1 MYVADTGNTRV
12 QRFSAAGVYQA
23 QWGRYGPGVMDSPTG
38 IAVDADDNVY
48 VTNQLGDLIQKFA
61 PDGSFLLSW
70 GGTGTASGQMKD
82 PSGIAIDPSGFVYV
96 ADREMQRIQKF
107 DTSGNYV
114 MQWGSFGTANGQ
126 MSDPQGIAVDSSGHV
141 FVADT
146 GNHRIQK
153 FTSNG
158 VFMTSWGGLTQG
170 TGNGQFRSPTGIGID
185 SDGDVWVA
193 DSENNRLQQF
203 TATGTFISKVAGTSA
218 SQLDGKFNSPTD
230 IDFDPFGTMYVV
242 DRDNARVQR
251 LSSDGTYISKF
262 GDGGLDVAR
271 FSAPSGVVVDSSG
284 RVLVADTGN
293 HRVQT
298 FIDANGP
305 DTTVLTGPAAV
316 SSSSSAS
323 FTFAANEPDST
334 YECKI
339 DNGAFEPCSSGK
351 NYAGL
356 APGPHA
362 FSVRATDALL
372 NVGDPNTYPWTID
385 VTPPDVSITGGPA
398 LLTASAGANFSF
410 EATEGPVT
418 FRCSVDAAAP
428 VDCVPP
434 YSTNVTAGD
443 HTFSVYAID
452 QAGNSGQ
459 PASYSWTMDNTPPS
473 VTINSGP
480 NGITSANTAS
490 FGFSSG
496 DPSATFECKIDGLD
510 FAACTSPKNYTGLAG
525 GQHTFSV
532 RAG

>member
-1 MYVADTGNTRV
+1 
-12 QRFSAAGVYQA
+12 
-23 QWGRYGPGVMDSPTG
+23 MDSPTG

-48 VTNQLGDLIQKFA
+48 VTNQADDLIQKFA
-61 PDGSFLLSW
+61 ADGSFLLSW

-82 PSGIAIDPSGFVYV
+82 PSAIAIDPSGFVYV
-96 ADREMQRIQKF
+96 ADKDMQRIQKF
-107 DTSGNYV
+107 DLSGNYL

-126 MSDPQGIAVDSSGHV
+126 MKSPQGIAVDGGGHV

-170 TGNGQFRSPTGIGID
+170 TGNGQFRSPSGIGID
-185 SDGDVWVA
+185 ADGDVWVA

-203 TATGTFISKVAGTSA
+203 TATGTFISKVAGTGV
-218 SQLDGKFNSPTD
+218 SQLDGKFDSPSD
-230 IDFDPFGTMYVV
+230 IDFDSFGTMYVV

-251 LSSDGTYISKF
+251 LSSDGAYISKF

-271 FSAPSGVVVDSSG
+271 FSAPGGVVVDSSG
-284 RVLVADTGN
+284 RVLVADSGN

-316 SSSSSAS
+316 SSSTSAS

-334 YECKI
+334 YECKM
-339 DNGAFEPCSSGK
+339 DNGAFEACTSGK
-351 NYAGL
+351 SYVGL

-385 VTPPDVSITGGPA
+385 VTPPGVSITGGPA
-398 LLTASAGANFSF
+398 LLTASTGANFSF
-410 EATEGPVT
+410 EATEEPRHVPLQCRCRGPG
-418 FRCSVDAAAP
+418 RLR
-428 VDCVPP
+428 
-434 YSTNVTAGD
+434 
-443 HTFSVYAID
+443 
-452 QAGNSGQ
+452 
-459 PASYSWTMDNTPPS
+459 PS
-473 VTINSGP
+473 VLHHRYGGRSHLLRVRHRSGREHRP
-480 NGITSANTAS
+480 AGHVL
-490 FGFSSG
+490 
-496 DPSATFECKIDGLD
+496 LD
-510 FAACTSPKNYTGLAG
+510 D
-525 GQHTFSV
+525 GQHPALGEHHLRPERYHEREHRLIRVHFRRSGSDLRVPDRRPGLRGMHVTEELLG
-532 RAG
+532 AGRWATHILGPRR